1 MDPSLDA
8 ASIVI
13 IGGIVLAALL
23 WLWNYFIHDLVAE
36 AAHCVTPS
44 PPAIRLLSVL
54 SFLAALLILWLL
66 AGISA
71 LTYVRAVLALFL
83 G

>member
-1 MDPSLDA
+1 MDSSPDA

-13 IGGIVLAALL
+13 VGGIVLAALL
-23 WLWNYFIHDLVAE
+23 WLWNYFIHDLLAE
-36 AAHCVTPS
+36 AAHRVTPA
-44 PPAIRLLSVL
+44 PLAVRLLSVL
-54 SFLAALLILWLL
+54 SFLAALLTLWLL

-71 LTYVRAVLALFL
+71 LTYVRAVLALFP